1 MQGPAPE
8 GGASLSPPHAWESTD
23 ITSRCILMAEGD
35 RICRL
40 LFYTDTA
47 ARLTASSFHTSQGHT
62 THHMLIYVLHSS
74 VANSAFPDAHQCFA
88 AWLTMWGMS
97 TAQSAGHSPV
107 LAYHTQTAGSGPL
120 STSDSVKT
128 FLSGLQYEA
137 KKGYNN
143 LQVRTSSKLLGF
155 KAETHTGQP
164 TQGPCMLF
172 AELCMLVCVLG

>member
-1 MQGPAPE
+1 MLSGLYVGHEHRAKCR
-8 GGASLSPPHAWESTD
+8 SL
-23 ITSRCILMAEGD
+23 
-35 RICRL
+35 
-40 LFYTDTA
+40 
-47 ARLTASSFHTSQGHT
+47 
-62 THHMLIYVLHSS
+62 
-74 VANSAFPDAHQCFA
+74 
-88 AWLTMWGMS
+88 
-97 TAQSAGHSPV
+97 AGSHLP
-107 LAYHTQTAGSGPL
+107 TQTAGSGPL